1 MSFAS
6 LNKEELSKL
15 LSERDSMAHR
25 ENHEVMQKYL
35 RLMVF
40 LISY

>member
-15 LSERDSMAHR
+15 LSGRDSMAHR

-35 RLMVF
+35 RLVF